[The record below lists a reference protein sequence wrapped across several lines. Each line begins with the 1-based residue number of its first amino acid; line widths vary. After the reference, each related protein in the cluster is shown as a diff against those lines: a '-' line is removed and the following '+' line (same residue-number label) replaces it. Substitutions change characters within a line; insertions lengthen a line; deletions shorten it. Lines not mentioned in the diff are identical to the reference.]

1 MVSEAERFWRERF
14 FADDSLKDDIALPGA
29 VDFAQACYAKGAI
42 CVYLTGRDLPMMGIG
57 TFRSLRD
64 LGFPIGMPGT
74 ELVCKPDFN
83 MPDEAFKR
91 LEAPK
96 LSRVGRVIAAF
107 DNEPAN
113 CNVFL
118 EQNPESE
125 SVFVDTQHLPGAP
138 PLDPRVAIID
148 DFSFA

>member
-1 MVSEAERFWRERF
+1 
-14 FADDSLKDDIALPGA
+14 
-29 VDFAQACYAKGAI
+29 
-42 CVYLTGRDLPMMGIG
+42 MGIG